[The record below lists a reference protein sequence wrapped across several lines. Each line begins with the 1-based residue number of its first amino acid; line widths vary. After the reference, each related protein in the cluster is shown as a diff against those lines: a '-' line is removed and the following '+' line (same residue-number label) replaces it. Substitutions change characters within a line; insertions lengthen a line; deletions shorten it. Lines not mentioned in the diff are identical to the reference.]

1 MSSRDSHDQEKY
13 QRATLAVSAGRPAPT
28 PDGPVNPPIV
38 ASTTLHAGGPFGYI
52 REWNET
58 TSYLEDLIGQL
69 ENGVATAYSSGMAA
83 ANAVFDLVPH
93 GGVMVASEHSYTA
106 VGIRLQEMADAGRL
120 ILRLVDVANVT
131 AMAEAIAGMNE
142 DGSTQPAN
150 WVWIESP
157 TNPLMEICDIRAT
170 AHAARQVGAKLV
182 VDNTFMTP
190 MRQRPLELG
199 AHVVMHSA
207 TKGLAGHSDVLMG
220 ALVTN
225 DEGLADEFIKR
236 RILLGAAPSAFD
248 AFLAS
253 RGIRTLAIRVD
264 RSEENA
270 QELVAR
276 LVAHPAVSEVHY
288 PGLDSHPGHAIH
300 QTQADGPGSV
310 IAFTLAG
317 SAQDAQAVCEAVRLM
332 THATSLGGVETLIER
347 RRRWAHENTDVPE
360 NLIRLSVGIEDVE
373 DLWRD
378 LEQALDRVVH

>member
-1 MSSRDSHDQEKY
+1 MESGDPQVY
-13 QRATLAVSAGRPAPT
+13 QHATLAVSAGRPAPE

-38 ASTTLHAGGPFGYI
+38 ASTTLHAGGPYGYI

-69 ENGVATAYSSGMAA
+69 EGGVATAFSSGMAA
-83 ANAVFDLVPH
+83 ANAIFDLVPT
-93 GGVMVASEHSYTA
+93 GGVIVASEHSYTA
-106 VGIRLQEMADAGRL
+106 VGIRLQELADVGRL
-120 ILRLVDVANVT
+120 ILRLVDVTDAQ
-131 AMAEAIAGMNE
+131 AMATAIQGGGDAVAA
-142 DGSTQPAN
+142 S

-225 DEGLADEFIKR
+225 DEGLADEFVKR

-270 QELVAR
+270 QEIAAR
-276 LVAHPAVSEVHY
+276 LSGHPAIAEVFY
-288 PGLDSHPGHAIH
+288 PGLAGHPGSQVHR
-300 QTQADGPGSV
+300 TQSDGPGSV
-310 IAFTLAG
+310 LSFIINGTAK
-317 SAQDAQAVCEAVRLM
+317 DAQQVCESVTLM

-360 NLIRLSVGIEDVE
+360 NLIRLSVGIENIE
-373 DLWRD
+373 DLWLD
-378 LEQALDRVVH
+378 LAQALAKIPTK

>member
-1 MSSRDSHDQEKY
+1 MSSRDSHDHETY
-13 QRATLAVSAGRPAPT
+13 QRATLAVSAGRPAPE

-38 ASTTLHAGGPFGYI
+38 ASTTLHAGGPYGYI

-69 ENGVATAYSSGMAA
+69 ENGLATTFSSGMAA
-83 ANAVFDLVPH
+83 ANAIFDLVPT
-93 GGVMVASEHSYTA
+93 GGVVVASEHSYTA
-106 VGIRLQEMADAGRL
+106 VGIRLQELADAGRVT
-120 ILRLVDVANVT
+120 LRLVDVTDADAMT
-131 AMAEAIAGMNE
+131 AAISGGAQEAA
-142 DGSTQPAN
+142 S

-157 TNPLMEICDIRAT
+157 TNPLIEICDIRAT
-170 AHAARQVGAKLV
+170 AHAARQFGAKLV

-225 DEGLADEFIKR
+225 DEGLAEEFVKR
-236 RILLGAAPSAFD
+236 RIFLGAAPSAFD

-270 QELVAR
+270 EAIAAR
-276 LVAHPAVSEVHY
+276 LSEHPAVAEVFY
-288 PGLDSHPGHAIH
+288 PGLPAHPGHKIH

-310 IAFTLAG
+310 LSFTIHGTAK
-317 SAQDAQAVCEAVRLM
+317 DAQEVCESVTLM

-360 NLIRLSVGIEDVE
+360 NLIRLSVGIENVE
-373 DLWRD
+373 DLWLD
-378 LEQALDRVVH
+378 LDSALGKIATK

>member
-1 MSSRDSHDQEKY
+1 MSSQDSHDQEKH

-38 ASTTLHAGGPFGYI
+38 TSTTLHAGGPYGYI

-69 ENGVATAYSSGMAA
+69 EGGVATAFSSGMAT
-83 ANAVFDLVPH
+83 ANAIFDLVPT
-93 GGVMVASEHSYTA
+93 GGVIVASEHSYTA
-106 VGIRLQEMADAGRL
+106 VGIRLQELADAGRL
-120 ILRLVDVANVT
+120 TLRLVDVTDAQ
-131 AMAEAIAGMNE
+131 AMATAIQG
-142 DGSTQPAN
+142 DGDAVAAS

-225 DEGLADEFIKR
+225 DDGLADEFVKR

-270 QELVAR
+270 QEIAAR
-276 LVAHPAVSEVHY
+276 LSGHPAIAEVFY
-288 PGLDSHPGHAIH
+288 PGLAGHPGSQVHL
-300 QTQADGPGSV
+300 TQADGPGSV
-310 IAFTLAG
+310 LSFTING
-317 SAQDAQAVCEAVRLM
+317 TAQDAQSVCESVTLM

-360 NLIRLSVGIEDVE
+360 NLIRLSVGIENIE

-378 LEQALDRVVH
+378 LNQALNLIKH

>member
-1 MSSRDSHDQEKY
+1 MGSQDSRDQDTY
-13 QRATLAVSAGRPAPT
+13 QRATLAVSAGRPAPA

-38 ASTTLHAGGPFGYI
+38 ASTTLHAGGPYGYI

-58 TSYLEDLIGQL
+58 TSYLEDLMGQL
-69 ENGVATAYSSGMAA
+69 ENGSATAFSSGMAA
-83 ANAVFDLVPH
+83 ANAIFDLVPT
-93 GGVMVASEHSYTA
+93 GGVIVASEPSYTA
-106 VGIRLQEMADAGRL
+106 VGIRLQELADAGRL
-120 ILRLVDVANVT
+120 TLRLVDVTNAD
-131 AMAEAIAGMNE
+131 AMAAAIHGGGQHA
-142 DGSTQPAN
+142 PAS

-225 DEGLADEFIKR
+225 DDGLADDFVKR
-236 RILLGAAPSAFD
+236 RILMGAAPSAFD

-270 QELVAR
+270 QELATR
-276 LVAHPAVSEVHY
+276 LSEHPAVSAVYY
-288 PGLDSHPGHAIH
+288 PGLAEHPGHKIH
-300 QTQADGPGSV
+300 QTQSDGPGSV
-310 IAFTLAG
+310 LSFTIHGTAE
-317 SAQDAQAVCEAVRLM
+317 DAQKVCESVILM

-347 RRRWAHENTDVPE
+347 RRRWAHENPDVPD
-360 NLIRLSVGIEDVE
+360 NLIRLSVGIENIE
-373 DLWRD
+373 DLWLD
-378 LEQALDRVVH
+378 LAAALGQITPK